1 MAQMVD
7 FLTKPLLTRR
17 RMARERRRACYSVVS
32 STKDIVGESFIEDDA
47 NDDQQKEIEMPCQI
61 RSRSRQR

>member
-1 MAQMVD
+1 MAQVAD

-47 NDDQQKEIEMPCQI
+47 NDQQKEIEMPCQI